1 MPREAKQIR
10 VLVAVCTAL
19 CALSIEEAVWSLGTR
34 SATERPASV
43 IALAPVATSGLRSPV
58 FLTHAGDGSGR
69 LFVVEQPGRIRVI
82 KNGMLLD
89 VPFLDIAD
97 RVDFGGERGLLGL
110 AFHPAYREN
119 GRYFVNYSR
128 DSDGATVVAEYR
140 VSDDPDASRRQETI
154 ILLIDQPYG
163 NHNGGMVAFGGDG
176 FLYIGMGDGGAGGD
190 PENRGQDRTD
200 LLGKILRIDVDRG
213 RPYAIPSDNPFA
225 SGGGRPE
232 IFAYGFRNPWRFSFD
247 RGAGRLWTADVGQ
260 NAWEEVDIVRRGGNY
275 GWRVME
281 GAHCF
286 SPRRGCRRA
295 GLVLPVAEYAN
306 RGPRCSVTGGYVY
319 RGSRISALRGTY
331 LFGDYCSG
339 ELFGLRDRDGL
350 GKSSLSVPEVLL
362 WTGLRLSSFGED
374 EAGELYVVDHGGA
387 IHIIIQAPSRNA
399 P

>member
-1 MPREAKQIR
+1 MWGVPREAKQIR

-69 LFVVEQPGRIRVI
+69 LFVLEQPGRIRVI

-89 VPFLDIAD
+89 APFLDIAD

-247 RGAGRLWTADVGQ
+247 RGAGPDSPDRPQ
-260 NAWEEVDIVRRGGNY
+260 RPHPR
-275 GWRVME
+275 WRPLGSAVP
-281 GAHCF
+281 CF
-286 SPRRGCRRA
+286 
-295 GLVLPVAEYAN
+295 
-306 RGPRCSVTGGYVY
+306 
-319 RGSRISALRGTY
+319 
-331 LFGDYCSG
+331 
-339 ELFGLRDRDGL
+339 
-350 GKSSLSVPEVLL
+350 
-362 WTGLRLSSFGED
+362 
-374 EAGELYVVDHGGA
+374 
-387 IHIIIQAPSRNA
+387 
-399 P
+399 